1 MNEKQRHS
9 TTHTAVERSLRP
21 VLIVSEHTVFEYS
34 ISLERL
40 LVGLADESI
49 PVALVCPPNCD
60 MASVVSGV
68 VEVIRHP
75 SLNLPLMGH
84 LNTKGLVE
92 QLTRLKPTVLH
103 CLCES
108 RAGLTKKLARQLDL
122 PYVLSVNSLQQR
134 WKSFAYQ
141 RQIHPLSISSNHC
154 AKIIVPTKSIADNVV
169 KLYPRY
175 AEQVEQIN
183 IGTFAGE
190 SNRCF
195 SEPSRLPSM
204 VIAHPFGHVDEFE
217 NLFGALRHLTIDG
230 YEFMTVVIGN
240 GRAERQMR
248 RLLAALGLLQI
259 VTIVPRL
266 KPWRSVVGAGDIF
279 IQPVAISAFNPL
291 LLEAMSVGVVVA
303 ACKGGV
309 DDLIIEEQTAVVFD
323 PLDEHSIIR
332 CLQRL
337 LDRREL
343 ARQFARGAQEYLR
356 KNHSVSN
363 MISSTLR
370 TYREAV
376 QRYKG

>member
-230 YEFMTVVIGN
+230 YEFMTVVIGS
-240 GRAERQMR
+240 GRAEKQMR

-279 IQPVAISAFNPL
+279 IQPVAGSAFNPL
-291 LLEAMSVGVVVA
+291 LLEAMSVGAAIA

-309 DDLIIEEQTAVVFD
+309 DDLVIEEKTAVVFD

-343 ARQFARGAQEYLR
+343 ARQIARGAQEYLR
-356 KNHSVSN
+356 ENHSVSN

-370 TYREAV
+370 TYQEA
-376 QRYKG
+376 QQWYRK